1 LRFNAITPSLDLSQL
16 LVIRDNLGNNIFEN
30 LTPQNTYDFG
40 LTAGDTGLIILQPN
54 ILTLDPNTTNLEFR
68 GYVEIFVLQRFPF
81 PGPPTS
87 TRLLLTPE
95 HRGTFLPGPAGGNDF
110 DQLFTAVPTAT
121 GASLMEVDT
130 LFDPPILTNPPIPLP
145 GTIPGIPVPPLPP
158 EPFSSDLQGIQQAL
172 AVMTQQIDD
181 LSQQIS
187 NSRSTVPQN
196 GSSMRAPV

>member
-1 LRFNAITPSLDLSQL
+1 LA
-16 LVIRDNLGNNIFEN
+16 
-30 LTPQNTYDFG
+30 
-40 LTAGDTGLIILQPN
+40 AGDTGLIILQPN

-68 GYVEIFVLQRFPF
+68 GYVEIFVLQRLPFPF
-81 PGPPTS
+81 PGPLTP

-130 LFDPPILTNPPIPLP
+130 LVDPPILTNPSIPLT
-145 GTIPGIPVPPLPP
+145 GTMPGIPVPPVPP
-158 EPFSSDLQGIQQAL
+158 EAFSSDLQGVQQAL
-172 AVMTQQIDD
+172 AIMTQQIDD

-187 NSRSTVPQN
+187 NSRPTVPQN
-196 GSSMRAPV
+196 GNSMRVPV